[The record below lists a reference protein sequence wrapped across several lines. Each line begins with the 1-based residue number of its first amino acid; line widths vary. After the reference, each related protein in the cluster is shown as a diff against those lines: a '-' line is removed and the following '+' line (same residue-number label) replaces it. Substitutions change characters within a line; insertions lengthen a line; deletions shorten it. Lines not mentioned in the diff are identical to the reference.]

1 MVKEFNLGSVDNAVL
16 FCGAMDSNLH
26 LLEKELSV
34 VVNGRGDTIVISGE
48 EESIQLFERVATEM
62 LNVINCGGLLDEQ
75 TIRYF
80 ILSFTAG

>member
-34 VVNGRGDTIVISGE
+34 VVNGRGDTIVIDRKST
-48 EESIQLFERVATEM
+48 R
-62 LNVINCGGLLDEQ
+62 LN
-75 TIRYF
+75 
-80 ILSFTAG
+80 SSH